1 MIPVLRVDNRL
12 LHGQVLEAWIP
23 RLHAARVVVA
33 DDEAAASPLV
43 RAAMTL
49 CAPEGL
55 EIQILPLAQVD
66 FAALAGAPGP
76 VLVLVRNVA
85 SLTALA
91 ERGLVPGQAPRLNV
105 GNVHYAAGRTPV
117 SPSVYLSE
125 AELGALGEL
134 AAAGFQVE
142 ASALPTDPPTGLD
155 ELRRRYLAAR

>member
-12 LHGQVLEAWIP
+12 LHGQVLESWIP
-23 RLHAARVVVA
+23 RLRAAQVVVG
-33 DDEAAASPLV
+33 DDEAARNPLV

-55 EIQILPLAQVD
+55 DIQILPLAQVD
-66 FAALAGAPGP
+66 FAALAAAPGP
-76 VLVLVRNVA
+76 VLVLVRDVA
-85 SLTALA
+85 GLTAA
-91 ERGLVPGQAPRLNV
+91 AGRGLTPRQAPRLNV

-125 AELGALGEL
+125 AELGALEAL

-142 ASALPTDPPTGLD
+142 ASALPTDPPAGLD